1 MFKFY
6 SNQFVF
12 VYPKVDLL
20 LHSFVCFLEVYL
32 HSVLSITLPA
42 PEFAKLIIIGFA
54 MRRGP
59 KTRRGCDEFHN
70 PFHQTRR
77 KRDESQ
83 YKLFSLFGRG

>member
-1 MFKFY
+1 MGLLYLVVKLVEHPHVCQDCMFKFY

-42 PEFAKLIIIGFA
+42 PDFTKLIA
-54 MRRGP
+54 SS
-59 KTRRGCDEFHN
+59 DA
-70 PFHQTRR
+70 
-77 KRDESQ
+77 S
-83 YKLFSLFGRG
+83 